1 VNHGDPIARAD
12 KPYIKKL
19 LEVYANP
26 NPQIPVAFAPA
37 TLFSAGTTVL
47 LYDENQDADEIAVSS
62 SVVSSERIGELLFG
76 NVKIHP
82 MKEYLSLIGSL
93 RQHHE
98 DQRQR

>member
-1 VNHGDPIARAD
+1 VNHGDPVARSD
-12 KPYIKKL
+12 KTYIKKL
-19 LEVYANP
+19 LEIYANP

-37 TLFSAGTTVL
+37 TLFGAGMTVL
-47 LYDENQDADEIAVSS
+47 LYDENQDADEIAVNSS
-62 SVVSSERIGELLFG
+62 IVSSERIGGLLFG

-93 RQHHE
+93 WQYHQ